1 MLRTLSHSD
10 VRGVRV
16 GETERC
22 HAWVSWL
29 QCARLD
35 KNFIWGLYSFPV
47 VNVCLMV
54 LSSSRLMEGVA
65 SDSNGS
71 VSFRV
76 IIVSGTVFEIRL
88 VWLHHIRYFH
98 VGLESLTN
106 SFNLLSL
113 TKLGFEMCYGL
124 PALQLSC
131 YQIAFGIFFLP
142 CAPLPI

>member
-1 MLRTLSHSD
+1 
-10 VRGVRV
+10 
-16 GETERC
+16 
-22 HAWVSWL
+22 
-29 QCARLD
+29 
-35 KNFIWGLYSFPV
+35 
-47 VNVCLMV
+47 
-54 LSSSRLMEGVA
+54 MEGVA

-106 SFNLLSL
+106 SLNLLSL